1 MLVKQANATA
11 AINASAEFYDE
22 IETELRW
29 VAEMSIDWVLLKI
42 TYWILATI

>member
-11 AINASAEFYDE
+11 AGNASAEFYDK

-29 VAEMSIDWVLLKI
+29 VAEMSIEVL
-42 TYWILATI
+42 